1 MGKGKG
7 APEQWVCVVRPG
19 RIMFEMEGVN
29 EVDARKALRLA
40 AAKLP
45 IKTRFATRFAEETA
59 S

>member
-19 RIMFEMEGVN
+19 RIMFEMEGVT
-29 EVDARKALRLA
+29 EQEAREALKLA

-45 IKTRFATRFAEETA
+45 IRTKFATRFAEEKA
-59 S
+59 V